1 MVGLRFSST
10 FLFSPTRLPE
20 TSRLAELKIAVR
32 VDSIPGAAPSAQSL
46 KRALAAASAMGASA
60 VELCG
65 RQLVPIGEL
74 SDTGVRSLRK
84 MLEDLNLRVAAIRF
98 QTRRGY
104 DHLEQLDR
112 RVEAT
117 KLAMRAAYRLGAPL
131 VVNQIGQVP
140 EPPSQPENGSEES
153 ADVSPEQQRWN
164 TMQSVLE
171 DLGRFGA
178 KVGAF
183 LAAETGTESG
193 ERLAK
198 LLDASD
204 EAYVAVAL
212 NPGQLIINRHDVVQA
227 VKSLASRIQLVCA
240 VDGVL
245 DLAAGRGLTVPLG
258 QGIADFPNLIGRLEE
273 IPYRGPYVVG
283 RAGMNR
289 ETAMEE
295 LQQGVSYLRHL

>member
-1 MVGLRFSST
+1 MFVHFPVLADS
-10 FLFSPTRLPE
+10 LKE

-32 VDSIPGAAPSAQSL
+32 VDSIPGAAPSAHSL
-46 KRALAAASAMGASA
+46 KKALAAASAMGASA

-65 RQLVPIGEL
+65 RHLVPIGDL

-104 DHLEQLDR
+104 DHLDQLDR
-112 RVEAT
+112 RVDAT
-117 KLAMRAAYRLGAPL
+117 KLAMRAAYRLGSPL

-140 EPPSQPENGSEES
+140 EASAEPGSGVDGNQ
-153 ADVSPEQQRWN
+153 DVSPEQQRWN

-193 ERLAK
+193 ERLTR

-204 EAYVAVAL
+204 EAFVAVAL
-212 NPGQLIINRHDVVQA
+212 NPGQLIINRHDVGDA
-227 VKSLASRIQLVCA
+227 VRSLANRIQLVCA

-283 RAGMNR
+283 RSGMDS
-289 ETAMEE
+289 ETAIDE
-295 LQQGVSYLRHL
+295 LRQGVSYLQHL